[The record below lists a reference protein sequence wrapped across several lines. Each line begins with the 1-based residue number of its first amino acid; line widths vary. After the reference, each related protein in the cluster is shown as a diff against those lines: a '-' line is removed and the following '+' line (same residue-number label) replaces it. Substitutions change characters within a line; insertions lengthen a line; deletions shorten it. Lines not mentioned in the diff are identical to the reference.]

1 MKNLRAA
8 EKILGARGGLV
19 RTMIFQNNLRVLAA
33 ALLLTAVGCGGGPET
48 SEAESPAV
56 AEVYFKVDPA
66 TAAGVSGK
74 VGFEGKAPKAFRIN
88 MSAEP
93 DCKKLH
99 AAAVHAEQV
108 VVNENGTLQNVFVWV
123 KSGLEGKKFEATK
136 NGSLNQKGCIYRPH
150 VVAMQAGGTISVSN
164 GDPLTHNVHPLPK
177 VNREWNK
184 SQTPGA
190 PDINRKF
197 ARQEIMVPVKCNI
210 HPWMRAYIS
219 VVSHPF
225 FAVTGEDGSFEIPG
239 LPPGTYTLE
248 AIHEKYGEQEMS
260 VTLADSESKEVAFTF
275 SAG

>member
-1 MKNLRAA
+1 MTSR
-8 EKILGARGGLV
+8 KIFGLSAV
-19 RTMIFQNNLRVLAA
+19 AVL
-33 ALLLTAVGCGGGPET
+33 LVTVGCGNGGGPDTAEF
-48 SEAESPAV
+48 EAPAA
-56 AEVYFKVDPA
+56 AEEYFKVDSA

-74 VGFEGKAPKAFRIN
+74 VSFDGKAPKAVRIN

-99 AAAVHAEQV
+99 KATVHAQQV

-123 KSGLEGKKFEATK
+123 KTGLEGKKFEVTK

-184 SQTPGA
+184 SQTSGA
-190 PDINRKF
+190 SDIKRKF
-197 ARQEIMVPVKCNI
+197 ARQEIMLPVKCNI
-210 HPWMRAYIS
+210 HPWMRAYIN

-239 LPPGTYTLE
+239 LPPGTYTVE
-248 AIHEKYGEQEMS
+248 AKHEKYGDQEMS
-260 VTLADSESKEVAFTF
+260 VTLGDSESKEVDFTF

>member
-1 MKNLRAA
+1 MTSR
-8 EKILGARGGLV
+8 KIFGLSAV
-19 RTMIFQNNLRVLAA
+19 AVL
-33 ALLLTAVGCGGGPET
+33 LVTVGCGNGGGPDTAE
-48 SEAESPAV
+48 SEAPAA
-56 AEVYFKVDPA
+56 AEEYFKVDPA

-74 VGFEGKAPKAFRIN
+74 VNFDGKTPKAVRIN

-99 AAAVHAEQV
+99 KAAVHAQQV

-123 KSGLEGKKFEATK
+123 KTGLEGKKFEVTK
-136 NGSLNQKGCIYRPH
+136 NASLNQKGCIYRPH
-150 VVAMQAGGTISVSN
+150 VIAMQAGGTISVSN

-184 SQTPGA
+184 SQTSGA
-190 PDINRKF
+190 SDIKRKF
-197 ARQEIMVPVKCNI
+197 ARQEIMLPVKCNI
-210 HPWMRAYIS
+210 HPWMRAYIN

-239 LPPGTYTLE
+239 LPPGTYTVE
-248 AIHEKYGEQEMS
+248 AKHEKYGDQEMS
-260 VTLADSESKEVAFTF
+260 VTLGDSESKEVDFTF